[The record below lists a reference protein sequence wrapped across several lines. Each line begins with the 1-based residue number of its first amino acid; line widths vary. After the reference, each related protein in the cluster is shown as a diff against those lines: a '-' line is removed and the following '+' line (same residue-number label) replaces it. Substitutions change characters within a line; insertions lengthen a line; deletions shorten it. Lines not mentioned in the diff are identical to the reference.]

1 MNVSVE
7 GEVAFAGSYT
17 LPLRQTRLSDII
29 KAAGGP
35 NDRAYIKGARLER
48 QMTKEERLRMQAAV
62 TALSKQSQLFSD
74 TVSARKAP
82 DTATTYYVGLEL
94 DKALE
99 NPGGED
105 DILLRNG
112 DKIIVPQYTETV
124 KVNGEVMYPNTV
136 GYVKG
141 KGVRYYID
149 QAGGFGQRA
158 KKSHTIVIY
167 MNGKVAKVGHN
178 AKVMPGCEI
187 VVPSKPKKDPSAI
200 TQWLSIGTSMAT
212 IATMVATLANI
223 LKK

>member
-1 MNVSVE
+1 M
-7 GEVAFAGSYT
+7 
-17 LPLRQTRLSDII
+17 
-29 KAAGGP
+29 
-35 NDRAYIKGARLER
+35 
-48 QMTKEERLRMQAAV
+48 
-62 TALSKQSQLFSD
+62 
-74 TVSARKAP
+74 
-82 DTATTYYVGLEL
+82 
-94 DKALE
+94 
-99 NPGGED
+99 
-105 DILLRNG
+105 
-112 DKIIVPQYTETV
+112 

>member
-1 MNVSVE
+1 VSVD
-7 GEVAFAGSYT
+7 GEVAFTGTFS
-17 LPLRQTRLSDII
+17 LPHRQTRLTDII
-29 KAAGGP
+29 KAAGGL
-35 NDRAYIKGARLER
+35 NDRAYAKGARLER
-48 QMTKEERLRMQAAV
+48 KMTQEERLRMEAAV
-62 TALSKQSQLFSD
+62 TALAKQSEVFSD
-74 TVSARKAP
+74 TASARKAL
-82 DTATTYYVGLEL
+82 DTATSYYVGLEL
-94 DKALE
+94 EKALA

-141 KGVRYYID
+141 KSVRYYID

-187 VVPSKPKKDPSAI
+187 VVPSKPKKDPAAI

-223 LKK
+223 LK